1 MFYLARN
8 IFQNT
13 FNRYFWEFLDERFRT
28 KYHHNKFTFIYKTAK
43 LISYYSYYVTL
54 FKIFNQKHSF
64 ADPLQDNCYSNIL
77 QYSKG
82 KHVLQSLFNKV
93 ECLKACYFMKKRIR
107 QSCFP
112 VNIAKYLIASFIEH
126 HRMLLLYFFEVSPG
140 ELFFRLPKKN
150 WRTLNK
156 YYQENWTYQFFCI
169 SRLLRRPT
177 SNKFW
182 HKKINHKG
190 ALGKLLYFMVLFG
203 LF

>member
-1 MFYLARN
+1 MSACWFLCQFSMFFTMLL
-8 IFQNT
+8 IS
-13 FNRYFWEFLDERFRT
+13 WI
-28 KYHHNKFTFIYKTAK
+28 NKFC
-43 LISYYSYYVTL
+43 YVCINPEVYIQKQP
-54 FKIFNQKHSF
+54 FKIDVLKKFVIF
-64 ADPLQDNCYSNIL
+64 RR
-77 QYSKG
+77 
-82 KHVLQSLFNKV
+82 KHVLVSLFNKV